1 MQLSSKKQNINDS
14 LSVISSL
21 SNSSNLSN
29 IIGNLNKDNDILNN
43 NSKDPI
49 IFIIV
54 LLIKLVGIE
63 VMKKVLSDVLSKGIG
78 DLNTEIRN
86 SLKSQLSGDDMD
98 REVGNKMVNDGVTL
112 SVKDIDYNGK
122 LSQDGSVDDNTLD
135 KEIKNSIDGNGIERD
150 YNGLKVKYDNN
161 TDSVT
166 YKANTNQ
173 KMNTFMSNII
183 DNTVFVN
190 EKRIISDVINLLF
203 GTIIFSLLLNKK
215 QVELD
220 EKFNKIIK
228 KVVEN
233 DGVTDSIF
241 TLSPEDLNDIE
252 NTINDRTNGVF
263 NLDFDCSVIG
273 SEVDLETLNEI
284 LNSDDIYTTLDN
296 TFNNILPSNNPDMG
310 LYLGGSNQNDLN
322 KLNSSIKNNDKFN
335 NSTPTKEK
343 IYKNFI
349 NGVTTT
355 IIKNSILSPQNI
367 SLFYISKSI
376 LENNTQIY
384 SGLDILKSQQ
394 NILDCLSKN
403 IKSKITDILYR
414 RLRKEVLKI
423 VKPFGTAILNEKLD
437 SYSKTITGLNVF

>member
-21 SNSSNLSN
+21 SNSSNLNN

-54 LLIKLVGIE
+54 LLIKLVGVE
-63 VMKKVLSDVLSKGIG
+63 VMKKVLNDVLSKGIG

-296 TFNNILPSNNPDMG
+296 TFNNILPRNNPDMG

>member
-1 MQLSSKKQNINDS
+1 
-14 LSVISSL
+14 
-21 SNSSNLSN
+21 
-29 IIGNLNKDNDILNN
+29 
-43 NSKDPI
+43 
-49 IFIIV
+49 V
-54 LLIKLVGIE
+54 LLIKLVGVE

-86 SLKSQLSGDDMD
+86 SLKSQLSGDDID
-98 REVGNKMVNDGVTL
+98 REVGSKMVNDGVTL

-122 LSQDGSVDDNTLD
+122 LTQDGSVDNNTLD
-135 KEIKNSIDGNGIERD
+135 KEIKNSIDGNGIERE

-403 IKSKITDILYR
+403 VKSKITDILYR

-437 SYSKTITGLNVF
+437 SYSKTITGLNIF

>member
-403 IKSKITDILYR
+403 VKSKITDILYR

-437 SYSKTITGLNVF
+437 SYSKTITGLNIF

>member
-21 SNSSNLSN
+21 SNSSNLNN

-54 LLIKLVGIE
+54 LLIKLVGVE
-63 VMKKVLSDVLSKGIG
+63 VMKKVLNDVLSKGIG

-122 LSQDGSVDDNTLD
+122 LSQDDSVDDNTLD
-135 KEIKNSIDGNGIERD
+135 KEIKNSIDGNGIERE

-215 QVELD
+215 QLELD

-252 NTINDRTNGVF
+252 NAINDRSNGVF

-284 LNSDDIYTTLDN
+284 LNSDDIYTALDN

-376 LENNTQIY
+376 LESNTQIY
-384 SGLDILKSQQ
+384 SGLDILKGQQ
-394 NILDCLSKN
+394 NILDCVSKN

-423 VKPFGTAILNEKLD
+423 VKPFGIAILNEKLD

>member
-14 LSVISSL
+14 LSVISSI
-21 SNSSNLSN
+21 SNSSNLNN

-54 LLIKLVGIE
+54 LLIKLVGVE

-215 QVELD
+215 QLELD

-252 NTINDRTNGVF
+252 NAINDRSNGVF

-284 LNSDDIYTTLDN
+284 LNSDDIYTALDN

>member
-21 SNSSNLSN
+21 SNSSNLNN

-54 LLIKLVGIE
+54 LLIKLVGVE

-86 SLKSQLSGDDMD
+86 SLKSQLSGDDID
-98 REVGNKMVNDGVTL
+98 REVGSKMVNDGVTL

-122 LSQDGSVDDNTLD
+122 LTQDGSVDNNTLD
-135 KEIKNSIDGNGIERD
+135 KEIKNSIDGNGIERE

-403 IKSKITDILYR
+403 VKSKITDILYR

-437 SYSKTITGLNVF
+437 SYSKTITGLNIF